1 MTLSQSSNLIRNSQ
15 TASDPF
21 KSRFVVLM
29 VLCLLG
35 AALLAGRAAWIQIG
49 GDKRLENLS
58 RRQFKTKFLVSPRRG
73 AILDRNG
80 EPLAINS
87 ETRSLAMNPQKVVH
101 RRAVAR
107 LLSRTLDIPQSRLL
121 QKMDDRRG
129 FAWIK
134 RHLTE
139 HEFEK
144 LRTHHLI
151 GADGDLISGLWIV
164 SESERV
170 YPHRELAAHVIG
182 GTNLDSEGTEGI
194 ELLQNEKLRGK
205 VISVSAVRDA
215 LGRPAFIDSKAA
227 KAAQEGRDGEPVS
240 LTIDAS
246 LQYSVEEE
254 LRNAV
259 RKANA
264 RGGSVIVMNAMNGE
278 ILAMAN
284 EPSFDPNVRGASP
297 DRKRNRALTD
307 GYEPGST
314 LKPALLAAAL
324 LNGMHLTDQI
334 YGERGHFKIGGR
346 TISEAE
352 AHERFEWLSLKKI
365 IQVSSNVGAAKLAL
379 KLGADK
385 YMTSLRSFGF
395 GTKTGIEFPG
405 EISGR
410 VPSRKAWTPI
420 TLANI
425 GFGHGVLVTPIQM
438 ARLYA
443 AFLNGGWL
451 VEPTLIKSAN
461 NQQPEPRRVMPEK
474 VTAQVIEALESTT
487 QTKEG
492 GTAGNAVLSGYR
504 VAGKTGTAQKV
515 DPATGKYSRSKYV
528 ASFIGFPLQVEP
540 KIVIFASIDEPHG
553 SYYGGQVAAPLFREV
568 LNAVANRFS
577 LPAPA
582 GTTLADSK
590 PAPPPADMIRSSQ
603 AAIAKAAAQQG
614 VLNPG
619 GAASGVGSASGS
631 GSSADSGSG
640 SKARLDPHQPAGQ
653 VLSVSALG
661 KLELASSATEKHPVW
676 KMPVL
681 RGLTPREVVDVLEGH
696 SLHLDVKGVGFVRM
710 QSPEAGREIAE
721 GGTVKLTLGESE

>member
-1 MTLSQSSNLIRNSQ
+1 MNTPNV
-15 TASDPF
+15 AVDPF
-21 KSRFVVLM
+21 KKRFACLM
-29 VLCLLG
+29 ILCLVG
-35 AALLAGRAAWIQIG
+35 ASVLAGRAAWIQIG
-49 GDKRLENLS
+49 ADKRIENLS
-58 RRQFKTKFLVSPRRG
+58 RRQFTSKFLVSPRRG

-87 ETRSLAMNPQKVVH
+87 ETRSLAMNPQKIIHKRV
-101 RRAVAR
+101 VAR
-107 LLSRTLDIPQSRLL
+107 LLAKALDLPQAHILKR
-121 QKMDDRRG
+121 MDDRRG

-139 HEFEK
+139 HEFDR
-144 LRTHHLI
+144 LRTHHII
-151 GADGDLISGLWIV
+151 GPDGDLVNGLWIV

-170 YPHRELAAHVIG
+170 YPHNELASHVIG

-205 VISVSAVRDA
+205 VISVTAVRDA

-227 KAAQEGRDGEPVS
+227 KAAQEGRDGEPVT
-240 LTIDAS
+240 LTLDAS

-264 RGGSVIVMNAMNGE
+264 RAGSVIVMNAMNGE

-284 EPSFDPNVRGASP
+284 EPSFNPNIRGASP
-297 DRKRNRALTD
+297 DRKRNRVLTD

-314 LKPALLAAAL
+314 LKPALLATAL
-324 LNGMHLTDQI
+324 TNGMKLTDQV
-334 YGERGHFKIGGR
+334 YGEHGHFKIGGR
-346 TISEAE
+346 TISEAT
-352 AHERFEWLSLKKI
+352 AHERFEWISLKKI

-385 YMTSLRSFGF
+385 YMPALLNYGF

-405 EISGR
+405 EINGR
-410 VPSRKAWTPI
+410 VPPRKAWTPI

-451 VEPTLIKSAN
+451 VQPTLIKSKDS
-461 NQQPEPRRVMPEK
+461 QTVQPRRIFSEK

-504 VAGKTGTAQKV
+504 VAGKTGTAQKI
-515 DPATGKYSRSKYV
+515 DPETKRYSRSRYV

-553 SYYGGQVAAPLFREV
+553 QIYGGEVAAPLFREV

-577 LPAPA
+577 LPAPV
-582 GTTLADSK
+582 GTTLADAK
-590 PAPPPADMIRSSQ
+590 PAAPPADMIKSSQ
-603 AAIAKAAAQQG
+603 AAIAKEVAHQSKVVAMTEITPVNKSGAPQE
-614 VLNPG
+614 NP
-619 GAASGVGSASGS
+619 
-631 GSSADSGSG
+631 
-640 SKARLDPHQPAGQ
+640 R
-653 VLSVSALG
+653 
-661 KLELASSATEKHPVW
+661 LELASGGASGSFGSGAKPVW
-676 KMPVL
+676 KMPSL
-681 RGLTPREVVDVLEGH
+681 RGLTPREVVDALEGH
-696 SLHLDVKGVGFVRM
+696 SLNLEVKGVGLVHA
-710 QSPEAGREIAE
+710 QSPEAGQAISE
-721 GGTVKLTLGESE
+721 GDTVRLTLGEGE

>member
-1 MTLSQSSNLIRNSQ
+1 MNTQ
-15 TASDPF
+15 TPANTSDPF
-21 KSRFVVLM
+21 KSRFIFLM
-29 VLCLLG
+29 VLCLAG
-35 AALLAGRAAWIQIG
+35 AGLLAGRAAWIQIG

-58 RRQFKTKFLVSPRRG
+58 RRQFTTKFLVSPRRG
-73 AILDRNG
+73 SILDRNG

-87 ETRSLAMNPQKVVH
+87 ETRSLAMNPQKIVH
-101 RRAVAR
+101 RKAVAR
-107 LLSRTLDIPQSRLL
+107 LLAKALDLPQSHVLKR
-121 QKMDDRRG
+121 MDDRRG

-134 RHLTE
+134 RHLSE

-144 LRTHHLI
+144 LRTHHII
-151 GADGDLISGLWIV
+151 GPDGDLINGLWIV

-170 YPHRELAAHVIG
+170 YPHNELAAHILG

-227 KAAQEGRDGEPVS
+227 KDAQEGRDGEPVT
-240 LTIDAS
+240 LTLDAS

-284 EPSFDPNVRGASP
+284 EPSFNPNIRGASP

-324 LNGMHLTDQI
+324 TNGMKLTDQVF
-334 YGERGHFKIGGR
+334 GEHGKFKIGGR
-346 TISEAE
+346 TISEAT
-352 AHERFEWLSLKKI
+352 AHERFEWISLKKI

-385 YMTSLRSFGF
+385 YLAALHSYGF
-395 GTKTGIEFPG
+395 GTRTGIEFPG
-405 EISGR
+405 EINGR
-410 VPSRKAWTPI
+410 VPPRKAWTPI

-438 ARLYA
+438 TRIYA
-443 AFLNGGWL
+443 SFLNGGWL
-451 VEPTLIKSAN
+451 VQPTLIKSKN
-461 NQQPEPRRVMPEK
+461 GQPPEPHRIMSEK

-492 GTAGNAVLSGYR
+492 GTGGNAVLNGYR
-504 VAGKTGTAQKV
+504 IAGKTGTAQKI
-515 DPATGKYSRSKYV
+515 DPETKRYSRSRYV

-553 SYYGGQVAAPLFREV
+553 QYYGGEVAAPLFREV

-577 LPAPA
+577 LPAPVGA
-582 GTTLADSK
+582 TLAETK
-590 PAPPPADMIRSSQ
+590 QPAAPPADMIKSSQ
-603 AAIAKAAAQQG
+603 AAIAKAVAHQTALAALAAKSHTPKESDPQENLEAG
-614 VLNPG
+614 APLNP
-619 GAASGVGSASGS
+619 
-631 GSSADSGSG
+631 
-640 SKARLDPHQPAGQ
+640 
-653 VLSVSALG
+653 
-661 KLELASSATEKHPVW
+661 KLELASTATAARPAW
-676 KMPVL
+676 KMPSL
-681 RGLTPREVVDVLEGH
+681 KGLTPREVVDALEGH
-696 SLHLDVKGVGFVRM
+696 SLNLEVKGVGLVRA
-710 QSPEAGREIAE
+710 QSPEPGQAIAE
-721 GGTVKLTLGESE
+721 GDTVRLTLGEGE